1 MEAEVGIKRS
11 DDGARNAGTLQ
22 KLEKAHGGFSPE
34 SSRRNAAL
42 TP

>member
-11 DDGARNAGTLQ
+11 DDGARKAGSLQ
-22 KLEKAHGGFSPE
+22 KLEKARGGFSPE
-34 SSRRNAAL
+34 PSRRNAAL